1 MITNRLLR
9 FLQEQMKKDPEKYK
23 KFHDDYAIFLKE
35 GILSISDQIQKVI
48 RFILLNFVL
57 KKKYVLVNF

>member
-48 RFILLNFVL
+48 RFILLNFV
-57 KKKYVLVNF
+57 F